1 MKLTPPSLALLVVA
15 VTAIL
20 TLSAVPALRGSL
32 HYPSMAVTIAPGT
45 QMKFTLHGMT
55 DRLECEASLVRQTTA
70 IRLKCPTCEI
80 GEQRCIT
87 HPATTL
93 FDTLS
98 ENPLALPSARYAD
111 GVIVFT
117 SNVEGF
123 ALAVCRESAQQ
134 TAQAAPNQRLRCF
147 APATPRPRG

>member
-15 VTAIL
+15 LTALL
-20 TLSAVPALRGSL
+20 TLGAVPALRGSL

-45 QMKFTLHGMT
+45 QMNFILYGLT
-55 DRLECEASLVRQTTA
+55 DHQECEAGLVRQATA
-70 IRLKCPTCEI
+70 IHLKCPTCQI

-87 HPATTL
+87 HPAATL

-98 ENPLALPSARYAD
+98 EDPLASPSARYAD
-111 GVIVFT
+111 GVIVFSST
-117 SNVEGF
+117 VQGF

-134 TAQAAPNQRLRCF
+134 SVQAAPNQRLRCF
-147 APATPRPRG
+147 APATPRPRS